1 MTQKLDPITIEVV
14 RNKLEGIAN
23 EMQTTLFHSSFSPI
37 VREGLDAS
45 ASLFTK
51 HGETLA
57 QAVAIPIHL
66 ATLIPVVKRIIQ
78 EFPPETMQEGDLYM
92 MNDPYLGGTHLPDI
106 GIVMPLFSQGELLGF
121 SGSMTH
127 HQDIGGMTAGSV

>member
-1 MTQKLDPITIEVV
+1 MTQQLDPITVEVV

-23 EMQTTLFHSSFSPI
+23 EMQMTLFHSSFSPI

-45 ASLFTK
+45 ASLFTVD
-51 HGETLA
+51 GETLA

-78 EFPPETMQEGDLYM
+78 EFPLDTMRDGDVYI
-92 MNDPYLGGTHLPDI
+92 MNDPYLGGTHLPVIDRKSYSE
-106 GIVMPLFSQGELLGF
+106 GK
-121 SGSMTH
+121 
-127 HQDIGGMTAGSV
+127 SVYGRV